1 MSGLEHTSLRRRRAL
16 VWLTGGL
23 WLVPVWVVLIVVF
36 QPSARTGAVLAFLG
50 FVLCPLS
57 ALLLLS
63 RREAQLRAE
72 AEARREEV
80 EQLRLQL
87 ETVRHRTS

>member
-1 MSGLEHTSLRRRRAL
+1 VSGLEHTSLRRRRAL
-16 VWLTGGL
+16 VWLTGL
-23 WLVPVWVVLIVVF
+23 WLVPVWVVLFLVF
-36 QPSARTGAVLAFLG
+36 QPSARTGAVIALLG
-50 FVLCPLS
+50 FVLCPLP
-57 ALLLLS
+57 ALLLFR